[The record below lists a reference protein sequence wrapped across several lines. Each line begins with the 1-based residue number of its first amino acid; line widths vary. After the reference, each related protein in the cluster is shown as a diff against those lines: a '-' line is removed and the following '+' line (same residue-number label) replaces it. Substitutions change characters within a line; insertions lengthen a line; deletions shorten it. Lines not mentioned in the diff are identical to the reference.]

1 MRSLA
6 SELLQEVEILGGSER
21 QKKEKVVKM
30 TLGTIFTGKASYSWM
45 MHGLALTYR
54 IPSQLVQT
62 P

>member
-6 SELLQEVEILGGSER
+6 SELLQEVEILSGSER

-45 MHGLALTYR
+45 MHGLTLTYR
-54 IPSQLVQT
+54 IPS
-62 P
+62 